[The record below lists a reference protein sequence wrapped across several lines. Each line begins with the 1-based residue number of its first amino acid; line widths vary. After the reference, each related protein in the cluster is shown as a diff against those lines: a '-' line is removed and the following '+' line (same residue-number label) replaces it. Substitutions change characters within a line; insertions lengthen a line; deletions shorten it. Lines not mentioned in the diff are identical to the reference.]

1 MMRRLVLGMI
11 LAAAPITAAAAD
23 DLYRGSNWASL
34 AADRK
39 ASAVGDLVTVVILT
53 NNSASNS
60 VAKGSKRD
68 TAMNG
73 NVSFA
78 NTFNKSAG
86 VSFGGT
92 FDGQGSTARSDRIA
106 AQLSATV
113 DQVLPNGDLMISGWQ
128 VLKVNGET
136 TNVKIS
142 GRVRPSDI
150 DGSNQ
155 VLSSRIADAKI
166 DYDGKGFASR
176 SAKPGIITRIFRF
189 LGLM

>member
-113 DQVLPNGDLMISGWQ
+113 DRVLPNGDLMISGWQ

>member
-1 MMRRLVLGMI
+1 MRGFI
-11 LAAAPITAAAAD
+11 LFFALAGGLIGPAEAE
-23 DLYRGSNWASL
+23 DLYKGSNWTSL

-39 ASAVGDLVTVVILT
+39 ASAVGDVVTVVILT

-68 TAMNG
+68 TALNG
-73 NVSFA
+73 SASFG
-78 NTFNKSAG
+78 TSFDKSVG
-86 VSFGGT
+86 LSFGGT
-92 FDGQGSTARSDRIA
+92 YDGQGTSARTDRIA

-113 DQVLPNGDLMISGWQ
+113 DRVLPNGDLLISGWQ
-128 VLKVNGET
+128 LLRVNGET

-142 GRVRPSDI
+142 GRVRPGDI
-150 DGSNQ
+150 DGANL

-166 DYDGKGFASR
+166 DYDGKGFVSQ
-176 SAKPGIITRIFRF
+176 SAKPGLVTRIFRF

>member
-1 MMRRLVLGMI
+1 MMRRVVLAMI
-11 LAAAPITAAAAD
+11 LAAAPVTAAAAD
-23 DLYRGSNWASL
+23 DLYRGSNWSSL

-39 ASAVGDLVTVVILT
+39 ASTVGDLVTVVILT

-73 NVSFA
+73 NVTFA

-92 FDGQGSTARSDRIA
+92 FDGQGSTTRSDRIA

-142 GRVRPSDI
+142 GRVRPTDI

-155 VLSSRIADAKI
+155 VLSSRIADARI

>member
-1 MMRRLVLGMI
+1 MMRRLVLPMI

-23 DLYRGSNWASL
+23 NLYRGSNWSSL

-73 NVSFA
+73 NVTFA

-92 FDGQGSTARSDRIA
+92 FEGQGSTARSDRIA

-142 GRVRPSDI
+142 GRVRPTDI

-155 VLSSRIADAKI
+155 ILSSRIADARI